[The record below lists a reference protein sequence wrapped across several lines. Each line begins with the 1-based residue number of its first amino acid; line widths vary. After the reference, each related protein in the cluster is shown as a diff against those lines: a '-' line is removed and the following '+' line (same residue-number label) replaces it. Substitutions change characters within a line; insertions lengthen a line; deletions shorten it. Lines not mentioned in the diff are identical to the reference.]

1 MYTAFSHRKSASKPE
16 KLMSADIRRPFNE
29 SSKKQKYFVVYNNS
43 FSKFKTK
50 EKVEV
55 LVQIIQH
62 QKISVYSSEIAE
74 VVMEEKLTKRS

>member
-1 MYTAFSHRKSASKPE
+1 
-16 KLMSADIRRPFNE
+16 MSADIRRPFNE

-55 LVQIIQH
+55 LVQIIQ
-62 QKISVYSSEIAE
+62 QAKISVCNSEIAE
-74 VVMEEKLTKRS
+74 VAMVENLTKRS